1 MSKLI
6 SAVDLA
12 LDTAYQQ
19 ITDAEWQQLFE
30 LAEARGVFEKRN
42 AIFSGSAVNQSEG
55 RSALHP
61 ALRNLSGQPMMVD
74 GEDVMPQVKAVW
86 QRMEGFAIS

>member
-61 ALRNLSGQPMMVD
+61 ALRNLSGQPMMV
-74 GEDVMPQVKAVW
+74 VKMSCPKSKQYGKGW
-86 QRMEGFAIS
+86 KGFAIS